1 MVTTPIQDQLNRAVF
16 LDRDGVINISDVVD
30 GKPYAPRELEDF
42 VLYDGVIDAVD
53 CLKQAGY
60 LVIVVTN
67 QPDVGNGKVRKE
79 IIEQM
84 HDKLRKLMPL
94 DNICVCYH
102 SQIEG
107 CDCRKPKPGM
117 LLKSAK
123 NFVIDLSTSFI
134 VGDRRSD
141 IEAGKA
147 AGCKTIF
154 IDRQYHEPAPQS
166 PDASC
171 KSLTDAVTFIL
182 NKNTITI

>member
-1 MVTTPIQDQLNRAVF
+1 MIPTQAQLNRAVF

-84 HDKLRKLMPL
+84 HDKLRKLILQLMQLLFNLIACRLRNVVFIKHEIIVIPL
-94 DNICVCYH
+94 L
-102 SQIEG
+102 EE
-107 CDCRKPKPGM
+107 
-117 LLKSAK
+117 LL
-123 NFVIDLSTSFI
+123 
-134 VGDRRSD
+134 
-141 IEAGKA
+141 
-147 AGCKTIF
+147 
-154 IDRQYHEPAPQS
+154 
-166 PDASC
+166 
-171 KSLTDAVTFIL
+171 
-182 NKNTITI
+182 